1 MFKKTGLSQPQ
12 RLIVAAIYLIIIF
25 ICILLLGENPVDLI
39 KGSTDESIWFYS
51 GVLLII
57 MGQYVTEPFFST
69 PADAFANSITAILA
83 LIAVHNKQSF
93 KLYWVIFVYCCIVCL
108 LSIVA
113 IGTNKYNNRFSKLD
127 ACFAVHRQR
136 GCDLGLY
143 TI

>member
-1 MFKKTGLSQPQ
+1 MFKKTRLSQPQ
-12 RLIVAAIYLIIIF
+12 RLIIAAIYLIIIF

-83 LIAVHNKQSF
+83 
-93 KLYWVIFVYCCIVCL
+93 
-108 LSIVA
+108 
-113 IGTNKYNNRFSKLD
+113 
-127 ACFAVHRQR
+127 
-136 GCDLGLY
+136 
-143 TI
+143 